1 MNRPSDAHS
10 DAHSDANGGGDP
22 SGRREPFPANADDEL
37 KRQWRAQPTTAPDF
51 DLDALRGAAT
61 GFQRRIAFRNTLEYL
76 CCVAVV
82 VVFSIYFFSFP
93 YPLMRTGSVLTI
105 LATFVVAWQLRVR
118 ASTQAAPSDRGERS
132 WLDYQ
137 RRQFERQR
145 DALRSVPVWYVGPFL
160 PGVVFFRWGVD
171 TELTVDAPF
180 ARGLGVDL
188 LIGAVFLAIILI
200 NRRAAWRLQQD
211 IDRLDQEAR

>member
-1 MNRPSDAHS
+1 MNRPHDPSDRR
-10 DAHSDANGGGDP
+10 DP
-22 SGRREPFPANADDEL
+22 SGDADDEL
-37 KRQWRAQPTTAPDF
+37 KRQWRAQPAMAGAF
-51 DLDALRGAAT
+51 DIEDLRRKAGS
-61 GFQRRIAFRNTLEYL
+61 FQRRIAFRNAMEYL

-105 LATFVVAWQLRVR
+105 LATLVVAWQLRVR
-118 ASTQAAPSDRGERS
+118 ASSQPAPSDRGERS
-132 WLDYQ
+132 WIDFQ
-137 RRQFERQR
+137 RGQLERQR

-171 TELTVDAPF
+171 SELPIGGPF

-188 LIGAVFLAIILI
+188 LIGLVFLGIILI
-200 NRRAAWRLQQD
+200 NRHAAWRLQQD
-211 IDRLDQEAR
+211 IDRLDREAG